1 MVKGPMYQVPLMA
14 KLYSSLR
21 KVSHLQ
27 LSLVIQV
34 TRGGRKLPF
43 GPLNCGERNPSQLY
57 HCPPLVDSYL
67 STYCINT
74 QREPKFFGGN
84 AKERNRKDT
93 VDCLL
98 DEHFPPNLTSSLLHW
113 PKTNRRPG
121 IAPAKMGFSQ
131 SQQRITIWDLPP
143 GWATCESPEHKGRN
157 VLSQRRKGRW
167 EAVVSKEPVSES
179 SPRKKSLSSSHWAPL
194 SSGALSWSPNSLQ
207 LRFQRINFFIAGR
220 AHVSLLRV
228 KISDIHFPSLSCTED
243 MGMWPTPSGGLGKG
257 LSSSKNQWYV
267 YENALLLH
275 HLPDTWKMYPQ
286 NNLMRWLII

>member
-43 GPLNCGERNPSQLY
+43 RPLNCGERNPSQLY
-57 HCPPLVDSYL
+57 HCPPLVDLYL

-98 DEHFPPNLTSSLLHW
+98 DDYFPPNLTSSLLHW

-121 IAPAKMGFSQ
+121 I
-131 SQQRITIWDLPP
+131 SQQRW
-143 GWATCESPEHKGRN
+143 
-157 VLSQRRKGRW
+157 VF
-167 EAVVSKEPVSES
+167 SES
-179 SPRKKSLSSSHWAPL
+179 AENCNLGSATRVSHTWVPTAQGEDSAFTEKKRKVRGCREQRARKWVLTKKEESFFSLGSAVIWGPFLVSQL
-194 SSGALSWSPNSLQ
+194 SLTE
-207 LRFQRINFFIAGR
+207 
-220 AHVSLLRV
+220 VSA
-228 KISDIHFPSLSCTED
+228 
-243 MGMWPTPSGGLGKG
+243 
-257 LSSSKNQWYV
+257 Y
-267 YENALLLH
+267 
-275 HLPDTWKMYPQ
+275 
-286 NNLMRWLII
+286 